1 MNNIVIICM
10 LFIRTSHL
18 SNMNLFAVNS
28 YVCFYNYLCTGM
40 FT

>member
-1 MNNIVIICM
+1 MNNIVMHIVYT
-10 LFIRTSHL
+10 LTSHL